1 MFIAS
6 EEWKT
11 AYPNAYA
18 GILVMHK
25 VANPAS
31 HEGLNL
37 KKEMVEKKL
46 RTLYMGFNRAGFE
59 ALPALQAYQD
69 YYKQF
74 KKTYHVLLQFESLV
88 LKGKSIPNVAA
99 LVEAMFMAEVEN
111 MLLTAGHDLD
121 SLMLPVQIKV
131 AKGSET
137 YTMMNGQQQ
146 VLKTGDMYIS
156 DGQGIISSI
165 IYGPDNRTQIK
176 PSTQSVL
183 FTVYAPP
190 GIKPGMVLHHLE
202 TIRDNVLV
210 VSPEGQVEMLQ
221 VFGDV

>member
-6 EEWKT
+6 EAWKS

-25 VANPAS
+25 VANPAK
-31 HEGLNL
+31 HAGLNQN
-37 KKEMVEKKL
+37 KEMVENKL
-46 RTLYMGFNRAGFE
+46 RTLYMGFNRSGFE
-59 ALPALQAYQD
+59 ALTVIQAYQA

-88 LKGKSIPNVAA
+88 LKGKSIANVAA
-99 LVEAMFMAEVEN
+99 LVEAMFMAEIEN

-121 SLMLPVQIKV
+121 SLKLPVQIKV
-131 AKGSET
+131 ASGNES
-137 YTMMNGQQQ
+137 YTLMNGQEQ
-146 VLKTGDMYIS
+146 VLISGDMYIS
-156 DGQGIISSI
+156 DEHGIISSI

-176 PSTQSVL
+176 STTQSVL

-210 VSPEGQVEMLQ
+210 VSPEGQVEQLQ
-221 VFGDV
+221 VFGSA